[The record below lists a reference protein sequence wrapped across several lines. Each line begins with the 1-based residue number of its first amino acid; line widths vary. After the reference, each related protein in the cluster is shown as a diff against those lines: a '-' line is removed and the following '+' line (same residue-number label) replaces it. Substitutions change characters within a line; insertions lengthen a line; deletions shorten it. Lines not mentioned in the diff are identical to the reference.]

1 VSLIRL
7 LRNSYLDLSRIFSY
21 ALPWK
26 AGIMAFDARAY
37 AEENEDRRVWQTVI
51 CDDRCYP

>member
-1 VSLIRL
+1 
-7 LRNSYLDLSRIFSY
+7 LDLSRIFSY